1 MYGLLRVNLVCQVE
15 HERAT
20 EAYREAAETW
30 ERLKAADD
38 TAREAPASTARLHPV
53 GQFAAQGVAS
63 LGNIPAG

>member
-38 TAREAPASTARLHPV
+38 TARERLR
-53 GQFAAQGVAS
+53 QAQQDCIRQVSSRLRG
-63 LGNIPAG
+63 